1 MERVLHDV
9 ELVCSSMLL
18 ACLFVFLLHCLWGA
32 DGVFL
37 MKFFRV
43 RQDRAENLKLCQLFF
58 FFFLI
63 SPVACSL
70 YWSLCALPAWHL
82 MKQKG
87 GAGGKSFFNFWV
99 CSVWEREGDRMPPME
114 PPNPDSGCNYEL
126 LARDSVMDKSLYT
139 KGQPKWLFDE
149 QRNHLRLILHS
160 CLLYLLVLPFPCIF
174 CVCKPVS
181 DYMRNWKVLLS

>member
-1 MERVLHDV
+1 MEKVLHDV

-58 FFFLI
+58 FFFNFPCCLLPLLI
-63 SPVACSL
+63 LACASSL
-70 YWSLCALPAWHL
+70 APDEA
-82 MKQKG
+82 KG
-87 GAGGKSFFNFWV
+87 WGGGGKSFFNFWV

-126 LARDSVMDKSLYT
+126 LPGTAWWTSRCTLKDNPNDCLTSRGTICVWSCIHAFFTFWFCPFRVFFVCVNLSLITWETGKS
-139 KGQPKWLFDE
+139 
-149 QRNHLRLILHS
+149 
-160 CLLYLLVLPFPCIF
+160 C
-174 CVCKPVS
+174 
-181 DYMRNWKVLLS
+181 

>member
-43 RQDRAENLKLCQLFF
+43 RQDRAESLKLCQLF

-70 YWSLCALPAWHL
+70 YWSLRALPAWHL

-87 GAGGKSFFNFWV
+87 GAGGNRFLISE
-99 CSVWEREGDRMPPME
+99 SVQFERERVTE
-114 PPNPDSGCNYEL
+114 CH
-126 LARDSVMDKSLYT
+126 RWSL
-139 KGQPKWLFDE
+139 
-149 QRNHLRLILHS
+149 LILTLDVITSFLPGTAWWTSRCTLKDNPNDCLTSRGTICVWS
-160 CLLYLLVLPFPCIF
+160 CIHAFFTFWFCPFRVF
-174 CVCKPVS
+174 FVCV
-181 DYMRNWKVLLS
+181 NLSLITWETGKSC